1 MPVRA
6 HSAWLA
12 WLGGYGSASHTVG
25 DVLGI
30 GGGDPAFRDDDG
42 SADPV
47 VTSALAEFAGGQG
60 SEHAALL
67 ALAASRLLVPVV
79 AVLADDLSGSDD
91 PSLVED
97 PGDPGAIAE
106 VGDQAAGDLDSAA
119 LRRAG
124 QGENATD
131 MALPTLVGL
140 DGRRAIPAFTSLE
153 SLTRWQ
159 ADARPVPVTAS
170 AAWQT
175 ACAESAAV
183 VIDIAGP
190 VPFAIEGSRLAALA
204 RGEEPPP
211 AWADPDVRGI
221 VAAALAPHL
230 EVESFELEDGGD
242 DHDLAIVLALAGPAM
257 AASSA
262 ADLAEVGGA
271 VVAEVMSRL
280 GGRLRRGVG
289 IWLSEPSALDQPPAT

>member
-1 MPVRA
+1 
-6 HSAWLA
+6 
-12 WLGGYGSASHTVG
+12 
-25 DVLGI
+25 VLGI
-30 GGGDPAFRDDDG
+30 SGGDPAFRDDDG
-42 SADPV
+42 SADPGV
-47 VTSALAEFAGGQG
+47 AVALADFAAGHG
-60 SEHAALL
+60 SEHEALL

-91 PSLVED
+91 PSLVDD
-97 PGDPGAIAE
+97 PGDPGTVAE
-106 VGDQAAGDLDSAA
+106 VGDQVAGDLDSAA

-159 ADARPVPVTAS
+159 ADARPVPVTAR

-183 VIDIAGP
+183 VIDVAGP

-211 AWADPDVRGI
+211 AWADPDVREI
-221 VAAALAPHL
+221 VAAVLAGRL
-230 EVESFELEDGGD
+230 DVASFELEDGGD
-242 DHDLAIVLALAGPAM
+242 DHDLAIVLTLAGPAM
-257 AASSA
+257 EKSSA
-262 ADLAEVGGA
+262 SDLAELGGA
-271 VVAEVMSRL
+271 VVADVMSRL

-289 IWLSEPSALDQPPAT
+289 VWLTEPSPLGQPPTK